1 MKECVW
7 KDVAFDEIVV
17 EGEKHVKVS
26 LSEHAHVELMQD
38 LGEKELRTIHD
49 RPLAS
54 TALRIGKVDFD
65 TVC

>member
-1 MKECVW
+1 MW

-38 LGEKELRTIHD
+38 LGEKELLTIHG
-49 RPLAS
+49 RP
-54 TALRIGKVDFD
+54 
-65 TVC
+65 